1 MFVSSDAFVNLHM
14 SVRLNLKDGP
24 MIRPRQYISIIA
36 LLLTAGRAPAHL
48 DVIISTRILALL
60 SIVLPSASCDDMLAG

>member
-1 MFVSSDAFVNLHM
+1 
-14 SVRLNLKDGP
+14 